1 MPRISTRTCCAPAVL
16 ALAGLLC
23 ACEGPPPDEPAAAP
37 VASAPAENPEDT
49 EQKLAGTWLREFSE
63 NGVASRRILVLQPD
77 GAFHESVRIVDASG
91 AVTEQA
97 HEGTWIYDGTNLK
110 RKYTLMNGKP
120 PSRLNLPFATFAI
133 HFETRNEF
141 VGVDHIHGNRIR
153 YQRVSS
159 DTKP

>member
-1 MPRISTRTCCAPAVL
+1 MPRISNWTCRAPAVL
-16 ALAGLLC
+16 ALAALLC
-23 ACEGPPPDEPAAAP
+23 GCEGPAPGEPAVATAPAAAT
-37 VASAPAENPEDT
+37 ENPEDT
-49 EQKLAGTWLREFSE
+49 EQKLVGTWLREFNE
-63 NGVASRRILVLQPD
+63 NGIASRRILLLQPD
-77 GAFHESVRIVDASG
+77 GVFHESVRIVDASG
-91 AVTEQA
+91 GVTEQT

-110 RKYTLMNGKP
+110 RKYTLMNGKS

-153 YQRVSS
+153 YQRVGS